1 MLGSPRTEKGSG
13 LSVCCDILDG
23 LCIIIVFFSES
34 NIKFQKSVI
43 FLASSSLGNWG
54 IPEVKTK
61 KVAYYSFSV

>member
-1 MLGSPRTEKGSG
+1 MLGSLRTEKGSG

-23 LCIIIVFFSES
+23 LCIIIVFSES

-43 FLASSSLGNWG
+43 FLTSSSLGNWG

-61 KVAYYSFSV
+61 KVAYYSFRV